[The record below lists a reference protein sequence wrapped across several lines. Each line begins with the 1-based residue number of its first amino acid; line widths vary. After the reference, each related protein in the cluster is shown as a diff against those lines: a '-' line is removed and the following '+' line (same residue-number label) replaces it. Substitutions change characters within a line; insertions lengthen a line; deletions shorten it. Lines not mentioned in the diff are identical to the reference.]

1 VSGETHKHRAGR
13 GIQEAALA
21 LIVCM
26 LFPSAAT
33 SNDLTKDEYRLKAN
47 FLATSPSFV
56 DWPQDA
62 KASSRK
68 TFSLCVY
75 GAFDFGTTLA
85 EMTRA
90 NTVHGLRVDVKWIR
104 KETQLPGC
112 NLAFISGSEQ
122 RRYAQLLQGLQGMP
136 VLTVGETPG
145 FLEAGGMLN
154 LEIKGSTLQFDV
166 NLAATERA
174 HLKISS
180 RLLVIAR
187 RVIGA
192 SYAAR
197 G

>member
-1 VSGETHKHRAGR
+1 
-13 GIQEAALA
+13 
-21 LIVCM
+21 M
-26 LFPSAAT
+26 LFPCPAT

-47 FLATSPSFV
+47 FLATSPRFV
-56 DWPQDA
+56 DWPEDA

-68 TFSLCVY
+68 FFSLCVY
-75 GAFDFGTTLA
+75 GTFDFGTTLA

-104 KETQLPGC
+104 KEPQLRAC

-122 RRYAQLLQGLQGMP
+122 KRYAQLLQGLQGMP

-166 NLAATERA
+166 NLAAAERA

-187 RVIGA
+187 RVVGA
-192 SYAAR
+192 SRAAR
-197 G
+197 S